1 MLQMSK
7 RTLLTLS
14 SFFGL
19 LAASLSFA
27 FFSPSCAQRE
37 NPNRTMS
44 LTNSLTSSSSAAAE
58 SVTGNAPV
66 DTATFGT
73 GCFWCTEAI
82 FQQLKGVKKV
92 TSGYSGGHVA
102 NPTYQEVCT
111 GTTGHAECIQVLYD
125 PKQITYDE
133 LLQVF
138 WQTHDPTTLNR
149 QGNDVGTQYRSA
161 IFYSNDEQK
170 RIAESYK
177 KELNEKKVFDNPII
191 TEIVPLKNFYP
202 AEDYHQNYYNNNG
215 DQPYCYYVIKP
226 KLEKFEKVFKDKLKK

>member
-1 MLQMSK
+1 MSK
-7 RTLLTLS
+7 RTLLTITP
-14 SFFGL
+14 FFGFMAL
-19 LAASLSFA
+19 SMSFA

-37 NPNRTMS
+37 NPNKSMS
-44 LTNSLTSSSSAAAE
+44 LANSYSNANSSVAE
-58 SVTGNAPV
+58 KITGNENL
-66 DTATFGT
+66 DTATFAT

-92 TSGYSGGHVA
+92 TSGYSGGHVN
-102 NPTYQEVCT
+102 NPSYKEVCT

-125 PKQITYDE
+125 PKEVSFDE

-149 QGNDVGTQYRSA
+149 QGNDEGTQYRSA
-161 IFYSNDEQK
+161 IFYQNEEQK
-170 RIAESYK
+170 KIAEGYK
-177 KELNEKKVFDNPII
+177 KELNEKKVFDNPIV
-191 TEIVPLKNFYP
+191 TEISPLKNFFP

-226 KLEKFEKVFKDKLKK
+226 KLEKFEKVFKEKLKK